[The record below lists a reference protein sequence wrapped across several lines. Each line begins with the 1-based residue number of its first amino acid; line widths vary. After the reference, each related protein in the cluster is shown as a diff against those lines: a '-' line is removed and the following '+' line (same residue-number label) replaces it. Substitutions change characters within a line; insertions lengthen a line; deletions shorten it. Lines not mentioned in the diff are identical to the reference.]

1 MQTVSIII
9 PVLNEANA
17 IKPTLLA
24 LQAYRQQG
32 HEVIV
37 VDGGSEDQTIELAE
51 HLSDKVIR
59 SQAGRAR
66 QMNAGAAV
74 AKRDVLL
81 FLHADTHLPQQA
93 PDVILHGLRTSGKT
107 WGRFDVRLS
116 GQHPLLAIVARLMNL
131 RSRLSGIATGDQ
143 AIFVRQDAFLRL
155 RGFAEIPL
163 MEDIRLSRALL
174 TISHPVC
181 LRQTVTTSSRR
192 WEQKGILRTIVLM
205 WYLRLAHFLGKSPDE
220 LARLYSR

>member
-1 MQTVSIII
+1 MQTISIII
-9 PVLNEANA
+9 PVLNEANS
-17 IKPTLLA
+17 IKSTLLA

-37 VDGGSEDQTIELAE
+37 VDGGSDDQTVELAE

-59 SQAGRAR
+59 SQSGRAK

-81 FLHADTHLPQQA
+81 FLHADTHLPDQA
-93 PDVILHGLRTSGKT
+93 PDLILHGLLTTGKA
-107 WGRFDVRLS
+107 WGRFNVRLS
-116 GQHPLLAIVARLMNL
+116 GQHPLLSVIAWLMNL

-143 AIFVRQDAFLRL
+143 AIFVRHEVFMRL
-155 RGFAEIPL
+155 HGFPDVAL
-163 MEDIRLSRALL
+163 MEDIRFSRALL
-174 TISHPVC
+174 SISRPVC
-181 LRQTVTTSSRR
+181 LRQTVITSSRR
-192 WEQKGILRTIVLM
+192 WEQKGIVRTIVLM

-220 LARLYSR
+220 LARIYSR